1 MDPEGTRRQVE
12 RLQQLRRE
20 RDGEA
25 VTAALGR
32 LEEVARGDAN
42 TLPAI
47 LDCVESYC
55 TIGEICDVF
64 RGVFGEQ
71 EEFRAF

>member
-1 MDPEGTRRQVE
+1 MDLKG
-12 RLQQLRRE
+12 LI
-20 RDGEA
+20 
-25 VTAALGR
+25 
-32 LEEVARGDAN
+32 EVARGDAN

-55 TIGEICDVF
+55 TIGEISDVF

-71 EEFRAF
+71 EEFRTF